1 MCFIKAFTKKGEKTT
16 VESVWLWRVKLM
28 PQISLYVL
36 GGGGRGLDWEVGVK
50 GPVVVCDRGGISSWR
65 VFCAPLAVSKVMCP
79 GC

>member
-1 MCFIKAFTKKGEKTT
+1 MSKADARDIPVCFKRKA
-16 VESVWLWRVKLM
+16 
-28 PQISLYVL
+28 
-36 GGGGRGLDWEVGVK
+36 GGGVGCWTGRTGVK

>member
-1 MCFIKAFTKKGEKTT
+1 MAVDVFSGEADASDIPVCF
-16 VESVWLWRVKLM
+16 R
-28 PQISLYVL
+28 
-36 GGGGRGLDWEVGVK
+36 RRRRRRRLDWEAGVK

>member
-1 MCFIKAFTKKGEKTT
+1 MK
-16 VESVWLWRVKLM
+16 SM
-28 PQISLYVL
+28 SQISLYVL
-36 GGGGRGLDWEVGVK
+36 EEEEGKLDWEVGVK